1 MGLGGDGA
9 VVFAE
14 NSPFGE
20 GEEDGSG
27 CGWVEWVVGVDC
39 GYEGGFKRGE
49 LDLEGGDKSVLCGN
63 EEGRKGVVTWS
74 MSRI

>member
-20 GEEDGSG
+20 GEEDGSS
-27 CGWVEWVVGVDC
+27 CGWIEGVVGVDC
-39 GYEGGFKRGE
+39 SYEGGFERWE
-49 LDLEGGDKSVLCGN
+49 FDLEGENKSV
-63 EEGRKGVVTWS
+63 
-74 MSRI
+74 